1 MLDQALTLR
10 RVRRTKNIILA
21 IIAVGM
27 IVLILVMMSHKGVSS
42 SPLFIPVP
50 SIILIVIMGMMLMN
64 FTSISFNGVEMATGD
79 SPGRKFRT
87 AQHGFKVGA
96 WTGVLCL
103 ILVIV
108 FVFTIPWVESELST
122 YRNETLGEGTIK
134 EHEWYMVDPFDL
146 THAEGLS
153 LEVVDGAPMDYIIR
167 MRDESTGK
175 FEDKET
181 GEVTDGDPL
190 EKDLSDWPKGDYMT
204 VFWTEGEGSDDT
216 SEYIYELSRSINPQL
231 TLALTG
237 LLGVIAV
244 SSIIYAVIA
253 YVLMKRFEVESV
265 GGLAT
270 FSDDGY

>member
-10 RVRRTKNIILA
+10 KVRRTKNIILA

-27 IVLILVMMSHKGVSS
+27 IVLILIMMSHKGVSS
-42 SPLFIPVP
+42 SPLFIPIP
-50 SIILIVIMGMMLMN
+50 SIILIIIMGMMLMN

-79 SPGRKFRT
+79 SPGQKFRS

-103 ILVIV
+103 ILVIL

-153 LEVVDGAPMDYIIR
+153 LEVVDGAPMEYIIR
-167 MRDESTGK
+167 MRDEATGK

-181 GEVTDGDPL
+181 GKVTDGDPL

-204 VFWTEGEGSDDT
+204 VFWTEGEGGDDT

>member
-10 RVRRTKNIILA
+10 KVRRTKNIILA

-42 SPLFIPVP
+42 SPLFIPIP

-153 LEVVDGAPMDYIIR
+153 LEVVDGAPMEYIIR
-167 MRDESTGK
+167 MRDEATGK
-175 FEDKET
+175 FEDKES

-204 VFWTEGEGSDDT
+204 VFWTEGEGGDDT

>member
-10 RVRRTKNIILA
+10 KVRRTKNIILA

-42 SPLFIPVP
+42 SPLFIPIP

-64 FTSISFNGVEMATGD
+64 FTSISFNAVEMVTGD

-103 ILVIV
+103 ILVIL
-108 FVFTIPWVESELST
+108 FVFAIPWVESELST

-146 THAEGLS
+146 THADGL
-153 LEVVDGAPMDYIIR
+153 
-167 MRDESTGK
+167 
-175 FEDKET
+175 
-181 GEVTDGDPL
+181 
-190 EKDLSDWPKGDYMT
+190 
-204 VFWTEGEGSDDT
+204 
-216 SEYIYELSRSINPQL
+216 
-231 TLALTG
+231 
-237 LLGVIAV
+237 
-244 SSIIYAVIA
+244 
-253 YVLMKRFEVESV
+253 
-265 GGLAT
+265 
-270 FSDDGY
+270 